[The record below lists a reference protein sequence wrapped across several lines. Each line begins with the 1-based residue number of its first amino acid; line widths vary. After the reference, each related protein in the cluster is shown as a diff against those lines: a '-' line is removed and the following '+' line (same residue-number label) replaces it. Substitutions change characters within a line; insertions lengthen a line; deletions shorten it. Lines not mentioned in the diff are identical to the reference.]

1 MAVGNAVCVTVG
13 VGSGIGV
20 AVAVGN
26 AVLVGMGMV
35 VAVGNGVLVSIGV
48 AVAVGNGVLVGM
60 GMVVA
65 VGNGVL
71 VGMGVAVAWSDPVNG
86 SAVRVG
92 LGTLSVDD
100 LSFTTST
107 VLTISGSLEQ
117 PTAVANSKAA
127 RARTSHVGIFISC
140 TR

>member
-1 MAVGNAVCVTVG
+1 M
-13 VGSGIGV
+13 
-20 AVAVGN
+20 AVAVGDG
-26 AVLVGMGMV
+26 VLVGMG
-35 VAVGNGVLVSIGV
+35 VAVG
-48 AVAVGNGVLVGM
+48 VGNGVLVGM
-60 GMVVA
+60 SVAVGVGNGVLVGMSVA
-65 VGNGVL
+65 VGVGNGVL

-100 LSFTTST
+100 LSFTIST

-127 RARTSHVGIFISC
+127 RVRTSNVRTFISC